1 MAGPIRLPPMWAL
14 RGHCGW
20 WYINAISGA
29 LWPATKSMNRVP
41 VWVMNTDTVSAPEVA
56 VT

>member
-1 MAGPIRLPPMWAL
+1 MWAL